1 MYGKVGDRGSVI
13 FVGCDGSGSGD
24 GDGGAVVVLLVVLLL
39 GIPPL

>member
-13 FVGCDGSGSGD
+13 FVGC
-24 GDGGAVVVLLVVLLL
+24 DGGAVVVLLVVLLL